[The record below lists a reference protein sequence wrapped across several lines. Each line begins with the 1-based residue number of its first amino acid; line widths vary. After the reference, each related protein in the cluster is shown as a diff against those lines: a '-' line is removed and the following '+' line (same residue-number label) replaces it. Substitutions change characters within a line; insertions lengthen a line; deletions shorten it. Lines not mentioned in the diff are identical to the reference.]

1 MIDSQIVSSHVE
13 EKRGIRTRWSLL
25 ALAMGTFCFGMTE
38 YVMMAILPDMARD
51 FHVSIPQAGHLIS
64 SYALGVCVGAPLL
77 AMLGRTWPLRRIL
90 LVLMA
95 IVIVAGI
102 GMVFSASYGVML
114 VARFFA
120 GMPHGAF
127 FGVGSLVASR
137 ISKPEKVTLSIA
149 FMCSG
154 MTVANLIGIPFGTWI
169 TALFSWRMVFA
180 ISTLCAILTLIAI
193 IAWVPKLP
201 PLPNVGVKG
210 TFRFLTHLA
219 PWLIVIATMMGN
231 GGIFAY
237 YSYISPLLT
246 QVSGVP
252 EMMMTLMMVL
262 AGAGMVAGNLC
273 GGKLSDKVGA
283 GHAGFYLVILMAVS
297 LLLMY
302 IFAPIPWIAV
312 PLMML
317 TTFGL
322 FGVSSPQQLL
332 LLKYSEGGEL
342 MGGAMV
348 QVAFNFGNAIGA
360 FAGGI
365 PISLGMPIQ
374 TTALVGLFF
383 VLIAVAGYIWFCH
396 RYEKR

>member
-1 MIDSQIVSSHVE
+1 MLETQTVTSPSG
-13 EKRGIRTRWSLL
+13 EKRESVGKSGTKLPLL

-90 LVLMA
+90 LMLMA

-137 ISKPEKVTLSIA
+137 ISRPEKVTLSIA

-169 TALFSWRMVFA
+169 TAMFSWRMVFV
-180 ISTLCAILTLIAI
+180 ISTLCAILTLISI

-231 GGIFAY
+231 GGI
-237 YSYISPLLT
+237 L
-246 QVSGVP
+246 SGVP

-273 GGKLSDKVGA
+273 GGKLSDKTGP
-283 GHAGFYLVILMAVS
+283 GHAGLYLVILMAVS

-302 IFAPIPWIAV
+302 FFAPIPWIAV
-312 PLMML
+312 PLMVL

-365 PISLGMPIQ
+365 PISLGMPVQ
-374 TTALVGLFF
+374 STALVGLFF
-383 VLIAVAGYIWFCH
+383 VLVAVGGYIWFCH
-396 RYEKR
+396 RYEKL

>member
-1 MIDSQIVSSHVE
+1 
-13 EKRGIRTRWSLL
+13 
-25 ALAMGTFCFGMTE
+25 
-38 YVMMAILPDMARD
+38 
-51 FHVSIPQAGHLIS
+51 
-64 SYALGVCVGAPLL
+64 
-77 AMLGRTWPLRRIL
+77 
-90 LVLMA
+90 
-95 IVIVAGI
+95 
-102 GMVFSASYGVML
+102 
-114 VARFFA
+114 
-120 GMPHGAF
+120 
-127 FGVGSLVASR
+127 
-137 ISKPEKVTLSIA
+137 
-149 FMCSG
+149 
-154 MTVANLIGIPFGTWI
+154 
-169 TALFSWRMVFA
+169 MVFA

-302 IFAPIPWIAV
+302 FFAPIPWIAV